1 MFLFV
6 CRERKDNNM
15 IQDNLDSI
23 LSKASK
29 STGGIVRKQE
39 VAGKFQYAID
49 SESTMPE
56 SLTLFEMEN
65 PDVEQWYDVFH
76 VMDCT
81 KTKDAKMHVGALLA
95 LTYSSSF
102 LELEAVVYDKETQ
115 EKIDEF
121 APVIETNTA
130 VAELDESRDI
140 PQGFENKELICVVKG
155 IYEDEN
161 GKKHELLKPSLF
173 AFDIKDYIDYHH
185 IRPIKEE
192 KCIYT
197 GGKWQKLYSGEPM
210 RKVNDR
216 VVISY
221 LRTPKD
227 VSDCDYVCNFERGE
241 GTDHPIVGIP
251 FHATLRLKQEGYFS
265 EPVTGRGWIQ
275 RMDSSQS
282 GGKPLIYED
291 RLEHSYGKS
300 GDTKVEIDEDKGWG
314 VVYKEE
320 SMEPVDFQFYYD
332 MHGKIVSGNGEDSVT
347 IPWSTSVTSDI
358 NQTGCLYSGMKPLR
372 IMWGCLAQDTLVSMG
387 NGFKRKI
394 QNVRVGEYVMTQN
407 GKARVMNSWSGRGDN
422 MMCLTMEDKSCLFLT
437 ADHPVC
443 TTSGWKKAKEIV
455 EGELLVREQ
464 KKRSNLE
471 VKVVKVEKAA
481 SNNVVYNLST
491 KGKEH
496 EFFAEGILVGDMER
510 ENGRV

>member
-1 MFLFV
+1 
-6 CRERKDNNM
+6 M
-15 IQDNLDSI
+15 IQDNLGSI

-39 VAGKFQYAID
+39 VAGKMQYAMD
-49 SESTMPE
+49 SESTMPKK
-56 SLTLFEMEN
+56 LTLFETET
-65 PDVEQWYDVFH
+65 PDVKQWYDVFH

-102 LELEAVVYDKETQ
+102 LELEAAVYDKETQ
-115 EKIDEF
+115 EKIAEF
-121 APVIETNTA
+121 APVTEKNTA

-140 PQGFENKELICVVKG
+140 PQGFEARELVCVVKG
-155 IYEDEN
+155 VYEDED
-161 GKKHELLKPSLF
+161 KRRHELLKPSML
-173 AFDIKDYIDYHH
+173 AYDIKDYIDYHH

-197 GGKWQKLYSGEPM
+197 GGKWQELYSGGTEG
-210 RKVNDR
+210 KVNDR

-227 VSDCDYVCNFERGE
+227 VSDCDYVCNFDRGE

-251 FHATLRLKQEGYFS
+251 FHATLSLKQEGYFS

-275 RMDSSQS
+275 RMDSSRS
-282 GGKPLIYED
+282 GGKSLIYED
-291 RLEHSYGKS
+291 RLQHSYGKR

-314 VVYKEE
+314 VVYNEE

-332 MHGKIVSGNGEDSVT
+332 MQGKIVTGGGQDEVT
-347 IPWSTSVTSDI
+347 VPWHTSVTSDI

-372 IMWGCLAQDTLVSMG
+372 IMWGCLAQDTLISMA

-394 QNVRVGEYVMTQN
+394 QNVRVGEFVVTQN
-407 GKARVMNSWSGRGDN
+407 GQARVTNSWSGKGDN
-422 MMCLTMEDKSCLFLT
+422 MLCMTMEDNSRLFLT
-437 ADHPVC
+437 ADHPVR
-443 TTSGWKKAKEIV
+443 TVSGWKKAKEISA
-455 EGELLVREQ
+455 GEVLVKEQ
-464 KKRSNLE
+464 KKYSSPE

-481 SNNVVYNLST
+481 SNNVVYNLSI

-510 ENGRV
+510 ENGKVKE